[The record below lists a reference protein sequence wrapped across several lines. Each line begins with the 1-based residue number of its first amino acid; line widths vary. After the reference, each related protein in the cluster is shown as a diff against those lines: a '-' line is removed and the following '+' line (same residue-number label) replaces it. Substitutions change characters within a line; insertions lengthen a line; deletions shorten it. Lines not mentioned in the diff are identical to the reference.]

1 MSLDRSIDDA
11 EDQPYEP
18 TFFASKYGLPTRL
31 AKTIIDANGGGRR
44 ACDAAATTYLRYVA
58 LRRQQG
64 R

>member
-1 MSLDRSIDDA
+1 MSIERPMDDL
-11 EDQPYEP
+11 EDQPYEAAA
-18 TFFASKYGLPTRL
+18 FASKYGLPPRL
-31 AKTIIDANGGGRR
+31 AKTMIEANGPGRR